1 MEFRDPRFPNT
12 IDEPFLITSPETGNY
27 NCIAWAANLNDIKF
41 WPDPYG
47 IYDWPDDIPF
57 EETLDA
63 FIELYKTFGY
73 EICESGD
80 YEVGYIKIAIFTNGN
95 APKHAARQI
104 DDNEWTSKLGD
115 SYDVRHTLESMEG
128 GMYGKVSQFMK
139 KRITRFEKRLLKI
152 E

>member
-63 FIELYKTFGY
+63 FIELYKTFG
-73 EICESGD
+73 
-80 YEVGYIKIAIFTNGN
+80 
-95 APKHAARQI
+95 
-104 DDNEWTSKLGD
+104 
-115 SYDVRHTLESMEG
+115 